1 MPNGDKIESGITFI
15 DIRTMYRDDPMFQD
29 LEAEYKAS
37 GSTENFELN
46 YHRFWHEGDAMMA
59 LGAMALLYPDMQVG
73 GAPVT
78 TPGSSENPTATLPG
92 DANCDGEVDLADA
105 VLVKCY
111 LINSAAYSI
120 SAEGKAN
127 ADVQGNGN
135 GLNAQDSLA
144 ILQKA
149 LKLIDKL
156 PV

>member
-1 MPNGDKIESGITFI
+1 
-15 DIRTMYRDDPMFQD
+15 
-29 LEAEYKAS
+29 
-37 GSTENFELN
+37 
-46 YHRFWHEGDAMMA
+46 MMA

-120 SAEGKAN
+120 S
-127 ADVQGNGN
+127 
-135 GLNAQDSLA
+135 
-144 ILQKA
+144 
-149 LKLIDKL
+149 
-156 PV
+156 